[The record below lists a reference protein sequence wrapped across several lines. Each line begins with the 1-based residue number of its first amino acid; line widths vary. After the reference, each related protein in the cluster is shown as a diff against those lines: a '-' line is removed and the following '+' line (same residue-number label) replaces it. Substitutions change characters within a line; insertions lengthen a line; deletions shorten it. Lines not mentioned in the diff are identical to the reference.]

1 MNYYLMLIFI
11 FNNNY
16 FFILIKNIIYP
27 HAKTIPESNP
37 FNFFSHGWPTVFW
50 EPKSLQTQ
58 SKYFCEKNHYSDPY
72 AKTIPGSNS
81 FSFFSHGWRDVFWE
95 PKLLQTQ
102 NEYFF
107 EKKTIIPIPTRKRS
121 QEAILLVFLTTAG
134 RVYFGGQNSCK
145 RKANIF

>member
-58 SKYFCEKNHYSDPY
+58 SKYFCEKKPLFRSLRENDPR
-72 AKTIPGSNS
+72 KQ
-81 FSFFSHGWRDVFWE
+81 FFW
-95 PKLLQTQ
+95 
-102 NEYFF
+102 FF
-107 EKKTIIPIPTRKRS
+107 
-121 QEAILLVFLTTAG
+121 
-134 RVYFGGQNSCK
+134 
-145 RKANIF
+145 